1 MGSFVAYTQVVPQ
14 VYTRK
19 DSEPTRSTLRKR
31 MTAPELVFWTAVR
44 NRKLKDYKFRRQY
57 SVGRYVID
65 FYCPSVR
72 LGIEIDGESH
82 FVDNQQQYDRVRQE
96 YIDAL
101 GIKVLR
107 YTNTEVMKNLNGVL
121 EDVSKHL
128 P

>member
-1 MGSFVAYTQVVPQ
+1 MGSIVAYTEEVAH

-19 DSEPTRSTLRKR
+19 DSEFTRSVLRKR

-44 NRKLKDYKFRRQY
+44 NRKLKGYKFRRQY
-57 SVGRYVID
+57 STGKYVID
-65 FYCPSVR
+65 FYCAKVR

-82 FVDNQQQYDRVRQE
+82 FIDGQKQYDAVRQE
-96 YIDAL
+96 YINAL
-101 GIKVLR
+101 GITVLR
-107 YTNTEVMKNLNGVL
+107 YTNDEIMKNLYGVL